1 MGSVQTE
8 TICVMRRSVKERV
21 DCAETRL
28 GEEGGISK
36 GRVSLAEGAEMEYP
50 LSQKEPPINND
61 ADVFE
66 SHFGRKA
73 EKSGTVCRESFAGE
87 FEELDEILSD
97 IWLVFNDD

>member
-1 MGSVQTE
+1 
-8 TICVMRRSVKERV
+8 
-21 DCAETRL
+21 
-28 GEEGGISK
+28 
-36 GRVSLAEGAEMEYP
+36 MEYP

>member
-1 MGSVQTE
+1 
-8 TICVMRRSVKERV
+8 MRNAALCQR
-21 DCAETRL
+21 AGRL
-28 GEEGGISK
+28 CRDEI
-36 GRVSLAEGAEMEYP
+36 
-50 LSQKEPPINND
+50 SQKEPPINND